1 MSAIP
6 AMTGET
12 TAILPAN
19 LRKPT
24 VMGLRFK
31 LVETP
36 NATEGKFHA
45 QIVQIQSD
53 GTEGRAM
60 IGKYFPTVEAAAEL
74 LNKTFATVPAGC
86 EITSK

>member
-1 MSAIP
+1 MSTIQATI
-6 AMTGET
+6 GET

-19 LRKPT
+19 LRKPNI
-24 VMGLRFK
+24 VGLRFK
-31 LVETP
+31 LIETP

-45 QIVQIQSD
+45 QIVQIQAD

-86 EITSK
+86 EITTK